1 MASKL
6 MKGLVYASSVF
17 TFGML
22 GYLVIYILINGVR
35 FLTPSLFSWQYSTS
49 NVSMMPALMT
59 TLMVVAGTLL
69 IATPIGVFTGF
80 YLVDYADRKNPV
92 VRAIGMAT
100 DTLAGIPSI
109 IYGLFGM
116 LFFVIFLEFQFSLIA
131 GILTVTIMSLPVII
145 RATEEALIATGMPI
159 RQASYALGAG
169 KLRTLFKV
177 VLPVAM
183 PGILSGVIL
192 ATGRIV
198 GETAALMFTL
208 GTATNLPGSLFAS
221 GRTLSL
227 HMYILS
233 QEGRHV
239 NEAHATAV
247 VLFVFVLV
255 INALSTL
262 VSKRLAGGGK

>member
-1 MASKL
+1 MSSKV
-6 MKGLVYASSVF
+6 MKSLVYASAAF
-17 TFGML
+17 TFGVL
-22 GYLVIYILINGVR
+22 GYLVIYILINGLR
-35 FLTPSLFSWQYSTS
+35 FLTPSLFEWEYSIS
-49 NVSMMPALMT
+49 NVSMMPALIT
-59 TLMVVAGTLL
+59 TLMVVIGTLL

-80 YLVDYADRKNPV
+80 YLVDYADRKNPIV
-92 VRAIGMAT
+92 KAIGIAT

-116 LFFVIFLEFQFSLIA
+116 LFFVTYLGFQFSLIA

-145 RATEEALIATGMPI
+145 RSTEEALLATGLPI

-192 ATGRIV
+192 ATGKIV

-233 QEGRHV
+233 QEGQHV
-239 NEAHATAV
+239 NEAYATAV
-247 VLFVFVLV
+247 VLLIFVLA
-255 INALSTL
+255 INGLSTFI
-262 VSKRLAGGGK
+262 SKRLAKGGK

>member
-1 MASKL
+1 
-6 MKGLVYASSVF
+6 
-17 TFGML
+17 
-22 GYLVIYILINGVR
+22 
-35 FLTPSLFSWQYSTS
+35 
-49 NVSMMPALMT
+49 
-59 TLMVVAGTLL
+59 
-69 IATPIGVFTGF
+69 
-80 YLVDYADRKNPV
+80 
-92 VRAIGMAT
+92 
-100 DTLAGIPSI
+100 
-109 IYGLFGM
+109 
-116 LFFVIFLEFQFSLIA
+116 
-131 GILTVTIMSLPVII
+131 MSLPVII

-239 NEAHATAV
+239 NEAYATAV
-247 VLFVFVLV
+247 VLLVFVLV

>member
-1 MASKL
+1 MASKIT
-6 MKGLVYASSVF
+6 KGLVYFSAAL
-17 TFGML
+17 TFGVL
-22 GYLVIYILINGVR
+22 GYIVFYILINGLR
-35 FLTPSLFSWQYSTS
+35 FLTPSLFEWNYNIT
-49 NVSMMPALMT
+49 NISMMPALMT
-59 TLMVVAGTLL
+59 TLMVVAGTLFV
-69 IATPIGVFTGF
+69 ATPIGVFTGF
-80 YLVDYADRKNPV
+80 YLVDYADRKNFIV
-92 VRAIGMAT
+92 KAIGVAT

-116 LFFVIFLEFQFSLIA
+116 LFFVNYLGFQFSLIA

-145 RATEEALIATGMPI
+145 RSTEEALLATGLPI

-192 ATGRIV
+192 ATGKIV

-208 GTATNLPGSLFAS
+208 GTSTNLPSGLFDS

-233 QEGRHV
+233 QEGQHV
-239 NEAHATAV
+239 NEAYATAV
-247 VLFVFVLV
+247 VLLIFVLV
-255 INALSTL
+255 INGFSTYA
-262 VSKRLAGGGK
+262 SKRLSKGGK